1 MAREV
6 ALRPQAGDHARL
18 DRGWSP
24 HGRSR
29 WADRSSLRGLTPL
42 GSRGPERQIRSADR
56 GHETPARPESGDQN
70 DVGLRQRVGMA
81 RHGCRDDP
89 VLALVIL
96 GVIFLARYLGG
107 ARDRRDFGIN
117 GGRSDA
123 ERILANRFARGEI
136 DEEEYRKRRE
146 LIRGGGR

>member
-1 MAREV
+1 MW
-6 ALRPQAGDHARL
+6 GYGS
-18 DRGWSP
+18 GW
-24 HGRSR
+24 G
-29 WADRSSLRGLTPL
+29 WL
-42 GSRGPERQIRSADR
+42 GMG
-56 GHETPARPESGDQN
+56 
-70 DVGLRQRVGMA
+70 VGMT
-81 RHGCRDDP
+81 
-89 VLALVIL
+89 LFWALVIL